1 MFQVKLFNTISDS
14 NVIDKILT
22 NDTIFNCVSRQPINI
37 LTPEIILEGENIT
50 NFNYAQIP
58 ELQRYYFITDIN
70 LIKSNVFNLK
80 LRVDV
85 LKTYQQDIKNSF
97 GNFTMQFS
105 HNPYFGEYEIESR
118 KEIERLD
125 FENPFD
131 KNGTIIMVA
140 LKG

>member
-1 MFQVKLFNTISDS
+1 MFQVKLYNTLSDS

-22 NDTIFNCVSRQPINI
+22 NETIFNGTSRQPINI
-37 LTPEIILEGENIT
+37 LTPEIIIEGQNI
-50 NFNYAQIP
+50 NSFNYAQIP
-58 ELQRYYFITDIN
+58 DLQRYYFITDII
-70 LIKSNVFNLK
+70 LLKSNIFNLN

-85 LKTYQQDIKNSF
+85 LMTYRQDIKDSY

-118 KEIERLD
+118 RDVERYNFD
-125 FENPFD
+125 NPFD
-131 KNGTIIMVA
+131 KNGTLILIA